1 MDRSDFGCT
10 ITKWALVLFLSI
22 PGMSVAESAADS
34 EAQPVRFYPEPPE
47 IPRLQYLTKF
57 SSPLDLGGK
66 RSGFRDFVFG
76 GADAEADLV
85 SKPYGLAIH
94 DGAIY
99 VVDTRGGGY
108 GVFDFKNRSTRVVRG
123 SGASR
128 MPKPINIAIDTDGT
142 RYITDTAREQV
153 LVFDRDDK
161 FLRAFGKKGEYR
173 PVDVVISGDQLYI
186 TDILHHQIHALDKR
200 TGEILLTFGESGSGE
215 GQLFHPTNLALAP
228 DGTLYVSDTTNFRI
242 QSFTPDGEVLGT
254 IGEVGLSVG
263 EFARPKG
270 IAISRDE
277 HLYVVDAAFQNVQI
291 LETDG
296 TPLLYFGEASN
307 GPGGLNLPTVVKID
321 YDNIEYF
328 EQYAH
333 PDFEIEYLVL
343 VANQFGANKIAVF
356 AFGLLRD

>member
-1 MDRSDFGCT
+1 MNRSGFGCSASR
-10 ITKWALVLFLSI
+10 WALILLWSM
-22 PGMSVAESAADS
+22 PGLCVAAPAEDPAPGPAL
-34 EAQPVRFYPEPPE
+34 FYPALPE
-47 IPRLQYLTKF
+47 VPRLQYLTKF

-66 RSGFRDFVFG
+66 SSGFRNFVFG

-94 DGAIY
+94 EGAIY

-108 GVFDFKNRSTRVVRG
+108 GVFDLKNRSTRVVRG
-123 SGASR
+123 SGASQ

-142 RYITDTAREQV
+142 RYVTDTAREQV
-153 LVFDRDDK
+153 LVFDRDDNYLK
-161 FLRAFGKKGEYR
+161 AFGKKGEFK
-173 PVDVVISGDQLYI
+173 PVDVVIAGDRLYI

-200 TGEILLTFGESGSGE
+200 TGEILLTIGESGSGD
-215 GQLFHPTNLALAP
+215 GQMFHPTNLALAP

-242 QSFTPDGEVLGT
+242 QSFTPDGESLGS
-254 IGEVGLSVG
+254 IGGVGLSVG

-296 TPLLYFGEASN
+296 TPLLFFGEASS

-328 EQYAH
+328 EQYTH

-343 VANQFGANKIAVF
+343 VANQFGANKIVVF
-356 AFGLLRD
+356 GFGLLRD

>member
-10 ITKWALVLFLSI
+10 ISKWALVLFLSI
-22 PGMSVAESAADS
+22 PGLSVAESAADY
-34 EAQPVRFYPEPPE
+34 EAQPVRFYPEPPD

-108 GVFDFKNRSTRVVRG
+108 GVFDLKNRSTRKVQG

-142 RYITDTAREQV
+142 RYVTDTAREQV

-173 PVDVVISGDQLYI
+173 PVDVMISGDQLYI

-200 TGEILLTFGESGSGE
+200 TGEILLTFGESGSISIKMNDVTEIFNKE
-215 GQLFHPTNLALAP
+215 GDFVSMFGRQG
-228 DGTLYVSDTTNFRI
+228 DGTGF
-242 QSFTPDGEVLGT
+242 
-254 IGEVGLSVG
+254 
-263 EFARPKG
+263 FARPKG